1 MIELLTGEGV
11 EVVQTDLPGGAL
23 HRGRGVSTG
32 TAAEVTR
39 FVRSTEGSSAPAS
52 WPDHPQGSGPVLRF
66 VAAKIPQYRHWLS
79 FI

>member
-1 MIELLTGEGV
+1 MRV
-11 EVVQTDLPGGAL
+11 SRWSKPDLPGGAL

-32 TAAEVTR
+32 TAAEVTP
-39 FVRSTEGSSAPAS
+39 VREIDEGSSAPAS
-52 WPDHPQGSGPVLRF
+52 WPVTCKAQDLFSDL